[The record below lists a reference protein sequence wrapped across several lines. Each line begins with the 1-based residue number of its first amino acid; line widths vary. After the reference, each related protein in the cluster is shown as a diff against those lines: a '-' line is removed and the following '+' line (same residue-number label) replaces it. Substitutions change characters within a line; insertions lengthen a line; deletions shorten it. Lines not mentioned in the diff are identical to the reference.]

1 MNEVYIVELDDDERK
16 LLESIVATGSH
27 TARKLKRAQIL
38 LAADQRHHCTLR
50 NRMSDAELAAVVGSS
65 TSTIFRTKRRLVEQ
79 GLDAA
84 LREAPRPG
92 AKLKISGRHDAQ
104 LVALACTN
112 PPEGRAKW
120 TLSLLADQL
129 VVLTDLESVSTE
141 SVRRRLKQNDRKP
154 WQQKM
159 WCIPKF
165 NGEYVARM
173 EDLLDLYAEAAD
185 PKRPVVCF
193 DETPVQLIGESRVP
207 VPARPGRKRRIDY
220 EYKRNGTANIFAM
233 VDRHRGWRHV
243 EVTSRRTK
251 SDFAEQM
258 RNLVDTH
265 YPDADKIRVVL
276 DNLSTH
282 TAAALYATF
291 DPAEARRIL
300 RKLEFHFTPKH
311 ASWLNMVEIEIGVMS
326 RQCLA
331 QRIPDRATLESEVAA
346 WKRQRNAS
354 SATIRWMFSVDDARI
369 KMKRAYRSESM

>member
-1 MNEVYIVELDDDERK
+1 MNEVVELDDDETM
-16 LLESIVATGSH
+16 LLKSIVTAGSH
-27 TARKLKRAQIL
+27 SARKVKRAQIL
-38 LAADQRHHCTLR
+38 LAADRRHHRKLH
-50 NRMSDAELAAVVGSS
+50 NRINDTELAAVVGSS
-65 TSTIFRTKRRLVEQ
+65 TSTIFRTKRRLIEQ
-79 GLDAA
+79 RLEAA

-92 AKLKISGRHDAQ
+92 ARVKISGRHDAQ

-141 SVRRRLKQNDRKP
+141 SVRRRLKQNNLKP

-173 EDLLDLYAEAAD
+173 EDLLDLYAEPAD

-251 SDFAEQM
+251 SDFAAQM
-258 RNLVDTH
+258 RALVDTH
-265 YPDADKIRVVL
+265 YPEADKIRVVL

-291 DPAEARRIL
+291 DPAEARRVL

-331 QRIPDRATLESEVAA
+331 RRIPDRATLESEVAA
-346 WKRQRNAS
+346 WERKRNAAG
-354 SATIRWMFSVDDARI
+354 ATIRWMFGLDDART
-369 KMKRAYRSESM
+369 KMTRAYQSKSM